1 MSNPYF
7 NFKQFTVNQ
16 DKSAMKVGTDAVL
29 LGAWCDVKDKRTA
42 LDIGTGTGIL
52 SLMMAQRNASMQITA
67 IDIDDQSIIQAHE
80 NVSQSSFRSRIN
92 IERLDFNDATFNH
105 KFDLIISNPPYHEE
119 EVFCPNEER
128 NNARHTSSLSF
139 ETLISRASQLLNDN
153 GTFSVIIPTT
163 ATEKFYFFI
172 LQNNMCLRRR
182 TDIFTTP
189 KKQPKRTLLEFSHI
203 SSPPIITSLYIR
215 DDSNNYSPEY
225 IQLTKDFYL
234 DL

>member
-16 DKSAMKVGTDAVL
+16 DRCAMKVGTDAVL
-29 LGAWCDVKDKRTA
+29 LGAWCSVEGKRTA

-52 SLMMAQRNASMQITA
+52 SLMMAQRNQSMHITA
-67 IDIDDQSIIQAHE
+67 IDIDDESIIQAKK
-80 NVSQSSFRSRIN
+80 NVSQSPFASRID

-119 EVFCPNEER
+119 DVFCPDEDR

-139 ETLISRASQLLNDN
+139 ETLISRVSQLLNDD
-153 GTFSVIIPTT
+153 GILSVIIPTI
-163 ATEKFYFFI
+163 AVEKFIFFI
-172 LQNNMCLRRR
+172 FLNNMCLRRR

-189 KKQPKRTLLEFSHI
+189 TKQPKRTLLEFSHI
-203 SSPPIITSLYIR
+203 SSPPIHTSLYIR